1 VSGELEGRVA
11 LVTGAGQG
19 IGAAVSDAL
28 EREGAIVVRTDVK
41 GTDVELDVR
50 DEAAVGR
57 VLDETAKQHGRL
69 DIVVPNAGVAF
80 VKPITETSLQEWRDL
95 MAINLDG
102 VFVTAREAAKIMAP
116 AGRGAIVNIASVS
129 GLRSAPLIGAY
140 GAAKHGVV
148 GLTKTMGAE
157 LRDTGVRV
165 NCVCPGFAET
175 EMVRSHEQALT
186 DAIGMPV
193 GDVIAA
199 RQGRYGT
206 PEEIARTVLFLASDR
221 ASFST
226 SNAYVMDGGL
236 YASLV

>member
-28 EREGAIVVRTDVK
+28 EREGATVVRTDIK

-57 VLDETAKQHGRL
+57 VLGETAEKHGRL

-175 EMVRSHEQALT
+175 EMVSSHADELT
-186 DAIGMPV
+186 AAIGAPV
-193 GDVIAA
+193 VDVINA
-199 RQGRYGT
+199 RQGRLGT
-206 PEEIARTVLFLASDR
+206 AEEIARTVLFLASDR